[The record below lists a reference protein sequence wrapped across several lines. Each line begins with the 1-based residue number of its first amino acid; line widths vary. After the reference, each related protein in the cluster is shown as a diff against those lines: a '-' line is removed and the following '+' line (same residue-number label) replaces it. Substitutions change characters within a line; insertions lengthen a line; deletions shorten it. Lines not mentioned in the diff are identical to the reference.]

1 MKEYIAQEIS
11 YGTDAVFHVV
21 FDYDKADRLSVQ
33 GTMLTDL
40 QRIQKGDVNF
50 NEVLNLSVSLEIGS
64 CFPSA
69 LPMGE
74 SKAWRID
81 ERYPNRLVIEIPAE
95 KQALGNVYAVIQF
108 DVPSDK
114 VGDGL
119 FHQTRR
125 IHLCEIVRSEQS
137 QKVYRYPSSEHVL
150 LLSQGEPSL
159 PTSSFEYGRNL
170 IVMSRMVQG
179 DLMNRSNTGHEYAS
193 AHYDPI
199 FTPVAPGDTFIFSC
213 SESKVKE
220 TYTDGKNHFN
230 NYGWHTIKSYVY
242 FYNAKKLPIHRV
254 EIETLRCYSN
264 EAHNFYYNLRNN
276 LRLQAPANAMYMR
289 YSLCSMY
296 QKVKLESIPLEGGIA
311 TEWSLSPEDKALGY
325 VHPIDN
331 LEV

>member
-1 MKEYIAQEIS
+1 MKEYIAQKLA
-11 YGTDAVFHVV
+11 YGNDGVYYVV

-33 GTMLTDL
+33 GTVLTDL

-114 VGDGL
+114 VKDGL

-125 IHLCEIVRSEQS
+125 IHLCEIVRPEQS
-137 QKVYRYPSSEHVL
+137 QKVYKHPASEHVL
-150 LLSQGEPSL
+150 LLSQGEPSI
-159 PTSSFEYGRNL
+159 PISSFERGRNL

-179 DLMNRSNTGHEYAS
+179 DLMNRSNIGHQFTS

-199 FTPVAPGDTFIFSC
+199 FTPVAAGDTFIFSC
-213 SESKVKE
+213 SESKVKAV
-220 TYTDGKNHFN
+220 YTSTVNSQGA
-230 NYGWHTIKSYVY
+230 WHTIVSYIY
-242 FYNAKKLPIHRV
+242 FYNAKKLPITRIELEVLKCHR
-254 EIETLRCYSN
+254 N
-264 EAHNFYYNLRNN
+264 EARYFAYTLHNN
-276 LRLQAPANAMYMR
+276 LRIQAPANAMYMR

-296 QKVKLESIPLEGGIA
+296 QKVKLESIPIEGGVA